1 MEPHNSFMSSHK
13 DQIVLSRRQAS
24 MIMASMVIVSLFIFI
39 TGYFLG
45 KRTVI
50 QDFSS
55 NVTQSALHDQIDYLL
70 TTQSLQSSKDDETSL
85 DDEQELQEPESAQES
100 MQLPT
105 RIDAPKHE
113 TSHNSSTVQDVNKE
127 EAINDDAKSSSQYA
141 CLIGFGTKPAANAFV
156 ARLKKHN
163 VPVILKTVISKTASG
178 KARTWF
184 QAITPTYDS
193 AQELQAV
200 VNKVKR
206 LEHIRDND
214 IKIVHVK

>member
-1 MEPHNSFMSSHK
+1 MSSHK

-50 QDFSS
+50 HDFSS

-85 DDEQELQEPESAQES
+85 DDEQELQEAQSREESI
-100 MQLPT
+100 QLPT
-105 RIDAPKHE
+105 KIDAIKHD
-113 TSHNSSTVQDVNKE
+113 TSYNSPIVQNTKKEITSDDVKNG
-127 EAINDDAKSSSQYA
+127 SQYA

-163 VPVILKTVISKTASG
+163 IPVILKTVISKTASG
-178 KARTWF
+178 KTRTWF

-193 AQELQAV
+193 AQELQDV